1 MADERRVSITPAPV
15 TRDPE
20 LNDSA
25 KIVAQGIGL
34 FMDRTGRCW
43 PGTDAIAAEIH
54 KSVATV
60 ERGIAALKARR
71 HLTVTRRQRDTAILE
86 WCHPLT
92 RQQVT
97 GQDGVL
103 IPHFSGLDPSKNGQK
118 PPLDPSRHVTRARIE
133 REQLTS
139 SLERGEQPG
148 QNDRRNS
155 NRHTAQTEL
164 PVQDLGHRQRRADA
178 PTPLRESLT
187 KFLQPPVTTP

>member
-60 ERGIAALKARR
+60 ERGIAALKARK

-86 WCHPLT
+86 WMHPLT
-92 RQQVT
+92 RQVVM
-97 GQDGVL
+97 GQERSL
-103 IPHFSGLDPSKNGQK
+103 TPHFSGLDPSKNGQK
-118 PPLDPSRHVTRARIE
+118 PPLDPSHHVTRARIE

-148 QNDRRNS
+148 QNDRRKS
-155 NRHTAQTEL
+155 NGKSPSSEL
-164 PVQDLGHRQRRADA
+164 PVHDLDRRQRRADA
-178 PTPLRESLT
+178 PAPLRESLT
-187 KFLQPPVTTP
+187 RFLQPPKPTP